1 MRRNFVFIAVSE
13 KNLGASWPCI
23 VSTWVWETGIT
34 LTPRWFVG
42 EYLSD
47 IKSWGTLWV
56 WPQASWLTQADRKVV
71 PQMGKNFVSSGHIW
85 VVFPRT
91 GKMSKICPIFFSL
104 ELYCDQTVLF
114 FQVFSIVLKRLCP
127 LQSKNTFVLVPAI
140 FFDFQKSY
148 FLAQNLIFWQSLT
161 LSCDQTV
168 RAGLDLTFS

>member
-1 MRRNFVFIAVSE
+1 MFSDRLERFSGGLESFLMALKVSRCPG
-13 KNLGASWPCI
+13 KLSN
-23 VSTWVWETGIT
+23 
-34 LTPRWFVG
+34 
-42 EYLSD
+42 YLESFQM
-47 IKSWGTLWV
+47 V
-56 WPQASWLTQADRKVV
+56 RKVSRWSGQFFPNLASFHIAKASFHMGSF
-71 PQMGKNFVSSGHIW
+71 PQDGENEQNLSY
-85 VVFPRT
+85 
-91 GKMSKICPIFFSL
+91 FFSL

-140 FFDFQKSY
+140 FLIFKKAI